1 MHKIKGGIFMRRVA
15 VIIIG
20 IGLVILGSILLIKDK
35 FGESIEATAEAV
47 AVNSVAI
54 KINNSLKNGFY
65 DEDLGE
71 PLLDVKRDSEGNIQ
85 YLEPNTRLI
94 NKLLLEFSTN
104 VKENYSL
111 DDIEEIEV
119 NWGVITGSKLL
130 SQLPFTVTVKV
141 QPISLTKFQYESEF
155 ETEGIN
161 QTRYKVYC
169 TINSQIHIVAPFTDK
184 TAEINRKVLLAEAV
198 IVGKVPDNYVFV
210 PEQSILD
217 AV

>member
-1 MHKIKGGIFMRRVA
+1 MRRVA

-141 QPISLTKFQYESEF
+141 QPISLTKL
-155 ETEGIN
+155 
-161 QTRYKVYC
+161 
-169 TINSQIHIVAPFTDK
+169 D
-184 TAEINRKVLLAEAV
+184 RKSVV
-198 IVGKVPDNYVFV
+198 
-210 PEQSILD
+210 
-217 AV
+217 

>member
-1 MHKIKGGIFMRRVA
+1 MRRVA

-210 PEQSILD
+210 PEESILD